1 MEIRQV
7 KGIFVGF
14 YTDTMLNLSYGK
26 ILTEKRV
33 ESLRFP
39 CSLDNYKHKHL
50 MQPHY
55 LLHLEIVKTQKN
67 WIVKSI
73 LGHEELYK
81 PVTYDDYVKLSE
93 ISKILSKNVIDEQ
106 STNILYF
113 MVTYFKNVLNINVS
127 DFDRMLQKN
136 LGF

>member
-7 KGIFVGF
+7 KGIFVSVF
-14 YTDTMLNLSYGK
+14 TDSILNLSYGK

-39 CSLDNYKHKHL
+39 AALDSYKYKYL
-50 MQPHY
+50 IQPHY
-55 LLHLEIVKTQKN
+55 LLYVEIIKTRKN

-81 PVTYDDYVKLSE
+81 PETYDDYVKLSE
-93 ISKILSKNVIDEQ
+93 ISKILSDNVIDEQ
-106 STNILYF
+106 TTNILYF
-113 MVTYFKNVLNINVS
+113 VVTFLKNAKQLNVS
-127 DFDRMLQKN
+127 DFDRLLQKN